1 LRNAEG
7 DEGVALQKV
16 RLKYFDT
23 FVKTDLHFFL
33 GTTLN
38 YHGWASNPWVIIG
51 VFPAPYVPQRT
62 LFE

>member
-1 LRNAEG
+1 L
-7 DEGVALQKV
+7 V

-23 FVKTDLHFFL
+23 FIKTDMHFFL

-51 VFPAPYVPQRT
+51 VFPAPFDMQRT
-62 LFE
+62 LF